1 MKRYKYMP
9 DITFDEAQNDKGD
22 IQYMCEE
29 ISKQY
34 PEYFIEIADELM
46 RTISRYKAEAEA
58 YLKSTTDNSELEKLD
73 TDNDGD
79 VDKTDV
85 GKTDVG
91 NIAKSIS
98 AYKFW

>member
-1 MKRYKYMP
+1 MKKKYKFMP

-34 PEYFIEIADELM
+34 PEYFLEIADELI
-46 RTISRYKAEAEA
+46 RTINRYRAEAEA
-58 YLKSTTDNSELEKLD
+58 DLKLEKLD

-85 GKTDVG
+85 DKTDAGKTDVG